1 MTKIGKEVVTSGM
14 IFCMDFSSDQ
24 TYQEYGY
31 LNKNKMNQSSDYT
44 AVSPDRYCSQIAF
57 SETWT
62 KVYDPAVL
70 TPVGSGATLTIGS
83 ETYGGHYLNRM
94 GATHI
99 GGPNGFGFCASA
111 YYYPLNEHQPILGI
125 GLGGDLGNR
134 VSFNLDNGEIIYG
147 TGELHESFAFM
158 EEVAGWPGWYRIG
171 AYIDGRA
178 GGYIGGIGYGTTFNT
193 NFNAGSIPSGYWA
206 GLMESTAPTPNVTHL
221 EAQAT
226 QNRVRPQVGPDCTLN
241 ETSSTVYMYDISA
254 KSYVVQYEHFT
265 PDSVIFT
272 GSGDFTFSCATRPRV
287 ANASCIRYLYKSDD
301 FSILFDYRTNVDSH
315 IDVTID
321 GTTFTSSTDNSF
333 LSETGVYY
341 NIDVVREGSNIKLYQ
356 DQDLLFNVDISSK
369 SSYNITSDNT
379 TLLESTAVSK
389 QYMQFKNLRF
399 YNRALS
405 AQERQQNAS

>member
-14 IFCMDFSSDQ
+14 IFCMDFSSEQ
-24 TYQEYGY
+24 IYQEYGY
-31 LNKNKMNQSSDYT
+31 LDKNRMNQSSDYT

-94 GATHI
+94 SANI
-99 GGPNGFGFCASA
+99 LGGPNSQGFCASA

-134 VSFNLDNGEIIYG
+134 VSFNLDNGEITYG
-147 TGELHESFAFM
+147 TGELHKSLAFI

-171 AYIDGRA
+171 AYVDGRA
-178 GGYIGGIGYGTTFNT
+178 GGWVGGIGYGNTFNT
-193 NFNAGSIPSGYWA
+193 SFSAGSIPSGYWA
-206 GLMESTAPTPNVTHL
+206 GLMENLAPTPNAPYL

-226 QNRVRPQVGPDCTLN
+226 QNRIRPQVGPDCSAEDINL
-241 ETSSTVYMYDISA
+241 YLYDMDDRNSIGMR
-254 KSYVVQYEHFT
+254 YIHFV
-265 PDSVIFT
+265 PDSAPMT
-272 GSGDFTFSCATRPRV
+272 GSGDFTFSCLVRPDT
-287 ANASCIRYLYKSDD
+287 SDTHSSKYLYKSDD
-301 FSILFDYRTNVDSH
+301 FSILFDYRSNVDSH

-321 GTTFTSSTDNSF
+321 GTIFTSSTDNNF
-333 LSETGVYY
+333 LFPTGVYY
-341 NIDVVREGSNIKLYQ
+341 NIDVVREGSSVKLYQ
-356 DQDLLFNVDISSK
+356 NQTLMFNVDISSK

-379 TLLESTAVSK
+379 ELFIRNGNQRQLK
-389 QYMQFKNLRF
+389 LKNFKI
-399 YNRALS
+399 YDRALN